1 MLDFVRYRARG
12 DQTES
17 IGGVANNSNDS
28 NDNQDTDN
36 NVNGDDNRR
45 TVATSTTTT
54 TMTTTAALSVDNNS
68 DATMTPV
75 IAILPQICLQGH
87 SRVSRRQARKQRRRV
102 AQRRPS
108 VIDPRRASD
117 QVDTDDA
124 PPPTSAL
131 LCLDM
136 SQSDADN
143 RPGRNPQGPRGSKSD
158 PQGDPKLIPK
168 GIQM

>member
-54 TMTTTAALSVDNNS
+54 TMTTTQHFPG
-68 DATMTPV
+68 TTTTTTPV